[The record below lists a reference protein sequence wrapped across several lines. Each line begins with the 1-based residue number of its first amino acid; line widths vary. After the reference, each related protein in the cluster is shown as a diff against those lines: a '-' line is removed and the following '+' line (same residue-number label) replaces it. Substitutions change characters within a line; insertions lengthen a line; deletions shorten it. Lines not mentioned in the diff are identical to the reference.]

1 MNKLPLS
8 CSKIKT
14 RLLFCITALAAPLF
28 SLTLDE
34 AVHTALEKNPD
45 INIMRSNVLLSKQL
59 LQEKQ
64 SLRYGK
70 LDATGSYTHYN
81 IPRTL
86 KPLVPPITSNI
97 LNTKDLFSV
106 GITYNVALFTGFK
119 EQRDVE
125 MSALQEVMA
134 NSSLRI
140 SAQQLVYNIKSLYL
154 KILSSQALLQ
164 AQRSHLSATEKLYN
178 AIALEVELGKKAKI
192 DALKSAAT
200 IENSKLKIIQ
210 IKSNIKVLKATLAML
225 MCVDSIDNLE
235 QIATTQVVVDMDV
248 GQYEEEIETLDR
260 YQSVALNEKR
270 TQKVYEKVNALYY
283 PQVMFNSYY
292 GQNISS
298 DSNEELWQAGV
309 NVNWT
314 LFDFG
319 KRSAQVQSA
328 EIAQM
333 QAKLQSAK
341 VKLQMKKEFIEAV
354 TNLEAAQQN
363 IKSAHSEVVLIDETQ
378 KIEQVR
384 YDNGAAE
391 LNDLLLAKAK
401 LLLAQSRL
409 IETKF
414 QYQDALFYLE
424 YLRESETF

>member
-1 MNKLPLS
+1 M
-8 CSKIKT
+8 
-14 RLLFCITALAAPLF
+14 RLLFYITVLIMPLF

-34 AVHTALEKNPD
+34 AVRTALEKNPD
-45 INIMRSNVLLSKQL
+45 ISIVRASVLLSKQS

-86 KPLVPPITSNI
+86 KPLVPPISSDV

-106 GITYNVALFTGFK
+106 GVTYSVALFTGFK

-125 MSALQEVMA
+125 MSELQEIMA

-140 SAQQLVYNIKSLYL
+140 NAQQLVYNVKSLYL
-154 KILSSQALLQ
+154 KILSAQALLQ
-164 AQRSHLSATEKLYN
+164 AQQSYMSAIEQLHST
-178 AIALEVELGKKAKI
+178 ITLEVELGKKAKI

-200 IENSKLKIIQ
+200 LEDAKLKIIQ
-210 IKSNIKVLKATLAML
+210 IESNIKVLKATLAML
-225 MCVDSIDNLE
+225 MGVESIDNLK
-235 QIATTQVVVDMDV
+235 QIATTQVAGDMDV
-248 GQYEEEIETLDR
+248 VQYEEDIETLDR
-260 YQSVALNEKR
+260 YKSVALNEKR
-270 TQKVYEKVNALYY
+270 TQKAYEKVNASYY

-298 DSNEELWQAGV
+298 DSSEELWQAGV

-328 EIAQM
+328 EITQM
-333 QAKLQSAK
+333 QAKLQSTK
-341 VKLQMKKEFIEAV
+341 VKLQMKKEFIQAV
-354 TNLEAAQQN
+354 TNIEAAQQN
-363 IKSAHSEVVLIDETQ
+363 IKSSHAEVAFIDETQ

-384 YDNGAAE
+384 YDSGVAE

-401 LLLAQSRL
+401 FLLAQSRL